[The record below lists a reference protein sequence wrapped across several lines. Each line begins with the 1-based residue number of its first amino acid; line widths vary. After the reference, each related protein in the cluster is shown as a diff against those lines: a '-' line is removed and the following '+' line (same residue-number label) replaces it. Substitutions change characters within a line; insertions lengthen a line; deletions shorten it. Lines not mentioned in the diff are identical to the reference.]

1 MISLIEKKKYC
12 KIIIYIKK
20 TKRVSI
26 GNFIKEISEEIGIN
40 MVAITIKQV
49 YDFPRLDSGKI
60 NYKVLNT

>member
-1 MISLIEKKKYC
+1 
-12 KIIIYIKK
+12 
-20 TKRVSI
+20 
-26 GNFIKEISEEIGIN
+26 